1 MTWLISGDTHGVRG
15 VDNRLSRIQDIH
27 GEASLGGRALII
39 LGDAGLNFYLNGSE
53 RNAKKKLAYF
63 NTYIYC
69 VRGNHEE
76 RPENL
81 GYEIVYDEN
90 VKGKVYIDRDNTLIR
105 YFLDGG
111 EYVING
117 FKVLAIGGAY
127 SIDKYYRI
135 ERAAAL
141 GQSFTGWFE
150 GEQLTEDERAIIAER
165 VTGKHFDFVLTHT
178 CPLSWEPRDLFLNG
192 IDQSAVDKSMETWF
206 DWLKDNITW
215 GHWCFGHYHVDRI
228 ERPRVEMFFNDY
240 ESIDTI
246 AERWT
251 NYDVTGELDWWI
263 NLGPNFRQEL
273 IENE

>member
-1 MTWLISGDTHGVRG
+1 MTWLISGDCHGAQG
-15 VDNRLSRIQDIH
+15 VYNRLLKTHTLGETSR
-27 GEASLGGRALII
+27 GERALII
-39 LGDAGLNFYLNGSE
+39 LGDAGLNFYLNKSE
-53 RNAKKKLAYF
+53 RRAKLRLSYF

-81 GYEIVYDEN
+81 GYEIIYDEN
-90 VKGKVYIDRDNTLIR
+90 VSGNVYIDKDNHLIR

-111 EYVING
+111 EYIING
-117 FKVLAIGGAY
+117 FKVLTIGGAY
-127 SIDKYYRI
+127 SVDKYYRV

-150 GEQLTEDERAIIAER
+150 SEQLTQDEMDIISER
-165 VTGKHFDFVLTHT
+165 VVGKHFDFVLTHT
-178 CPLSWEPRDLFLNG
+178 CPLSWEPRDLFLNN
-192 IDQSAVDKSMETWF
+192 IDQSTVDKSMEIWF

-215 GHWCFGHYHVDRI
+215 GHWCFGHYHEDRI
-228 ERPRVEMFFNDY
+228 ERPHVEMFFIDFD
-240 ESIDTI
+240 SIDGI

-251 NYDVTGELDWWI
+251 NFDATGKLDWWVTKS
-263 NLGPNFRQEL
+263 PNFKQEL